1 MVKTEKKKTG
11 KTGKKKTEKRKTKQ
25 EKQKNKTRKTTPTL
39 TEHFSPKQKQ
49 AIVDALNPITEEN
62 IVSSWEKLR
71 ALKCK
76 GAIAAAAGIRL
87 GNDIVDNS
95 R

>member
-1 MVKTEKKKTG
+1 MKTHKKTQ
-11 KTGKKKTEKRKTKQ
+11 KTKRT
-25 EKQKNKTRKTTPTL
+25 TRKNTFIL
-39 TEHFSPKQKQ
+39 TERFSLKQKQ
-49 AIVDALNPITEEN
+49 AIVDALNPGNKGSEEEQ

-87 GNDIVDNS
+87 GNDIVDKFTLIE
-95 R
+95 RLHTKGHT